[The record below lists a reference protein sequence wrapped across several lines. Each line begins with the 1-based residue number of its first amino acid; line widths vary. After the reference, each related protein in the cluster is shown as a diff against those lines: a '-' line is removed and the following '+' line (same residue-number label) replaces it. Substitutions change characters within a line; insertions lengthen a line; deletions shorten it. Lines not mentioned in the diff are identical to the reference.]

1 MTVRACI
8 GLCLLACS
16 GTAAEP
22 LRPFNGKDLTGW
34 KLHGD
39 TARNRWK
46 VGRSSLDP
54 NNPGKIV
61 VEPSSGSDGELVNTD
76 NGGINI
82 ATEAEFG
89 DCIVEIEVMVPKGSN
104 SGIYLMGEY
113 EVQVLDSYGKR
124 ELTYGDM
131 GGIYNHAPPRQNAA
145 KKPGEWQKFVIEF
158 RAPRFGADGQR
169 IEQARFVKVTLN
181 GQVIHENVE
190 LRGPTAAG
198 LAGREKSRGPLM
210 LQGDH
215 GPVAY
220 RHIVVRPLNH

>member
-1 MTVRACI
+1 MTIRVCI
-8 GLCLLACS
+8 GLCLLVSSAA
-16 GTAAEP
+16 AAEP
-22 LRPFNGKDLTGW
+22 VRLFNGKDLTGW

-39 TARNRWK
+39 TNRNRWQ

-54 NNPGKIV
+54 KNPAKMLL
-61 VEPSSGSDGELVNTD
+61 EPSSSEGELVNTD
-76 NGGINI
+76 NSGINI

-89 DCIVEIEVMVPKGSN
+89 DCILEIEVMVPKGSN

-131 GGIYNHAPPRQNAA
+131 GGIYNYAPPRQNAA

-158 RAPRFGADGQR
+158 RAPRFGDDGQR
-169 IEQARFVKVTLN
+169 QQQARFVKVTLN

-190 LRGPTAAG
+190 LRGPTAGG
-198 LAGREKSRGPLM
+198 LTGREKPRGPLM

-220 RHIVVRPLNH
+220 RHIVVRPLDH